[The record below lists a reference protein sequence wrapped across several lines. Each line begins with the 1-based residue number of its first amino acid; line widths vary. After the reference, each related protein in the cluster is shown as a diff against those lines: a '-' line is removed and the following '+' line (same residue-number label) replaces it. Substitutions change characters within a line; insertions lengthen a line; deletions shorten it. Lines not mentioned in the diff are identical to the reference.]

1 MYIESGAWYD
11 GWETRRHNPHT
22 NDWVIIKLGPA
33 AGWVKGVEI
42 DTAFFN
48 GNHAEAIAVQGC
60 FEDRPGADESVLQA
74 DQKWGNLLPRKDLKG
89 DKRHGWDVDEDYSPL
104 ITHVRLLM
112 YPDGGIARFR
122 LWGIAKPT
130 DLSTQGSEV
139 ELSSALNGGL
149 AIAASDE
156 HYGVRSNLLLP
167 GRGKDMSDGW
177 ETKRSREKGHEDW
190 VIVKLGRRGK
200 LSKIV
205 VDTNNFLGNYPKAV
219 RFDAKDGYYEGEQDG
234 LEGNWEHLLAE
245 QELEPGK
252 EHVFED
258 VLGSDKFVA
267 YTHVRMT
274 IIPDGG
280 VKRLRVF
287 GTVYELLT

>member
-1 MYIESGAWYD
+1 M
-11 GWETRRHNPHT
+11 
-22 NDWVIIKLGPA
+22 VIKLGPA

-60 FEDRPGADESVLQA
+60 FEDGPGADESVLQA
-74 DQKWGNLLPRKDLKG
+74 DQKWGDLLPREELKG
-89 DKRHGWDVDEDYSPL
+89 NKRHGWDVDEDYSPL

-122 LWGIAKPT
+122 LWGIASPT
-130 DLSTQGSEV
+130 DLSMQGNKV
-139 ELSSALNGGL
+139 ELSSALNGGV

-205 VDTNNFLGNYPKAV
+205 VDTKNFLGNYPKAV
-219 RFDAKDGYYEGEQDG
+219 RVDAKDGYYEGEQDG
-234 LEGNWEHLLAE
+234 LEGNWKHLLAE
-245 QELEPGK
+245 QELGPGK

-258 VLGSDKFVA
+258 VLSSDKVMA

>member
-1 MYIESGAWYD
+1 M
-11 GWETRRHNPHT
+11 
-22 NDWVIIKLGPA
+22 VIKLGPA
-33 AGWVKGVEI
+33 AGRVKGIEI

-60 FEDRPGADESVLQA
+60 FEDGPGADESVLQA
-74 DQKWGNLLPRKDLKG
+74 DQKWGDLLPREELKG
-89 DKRHGWDVDEDYSPL
+89 NKRHGWFVDDHYFPL

-122 LWGIAKPT
+122 LWGIASPSV
-130 DLSTQGSEV
+130 LSTQGNEV

-205 VDTNNFLGNYPKAV
+205 VDTKNFLGNYPKAIRV
-219 RFDAKDGYYEGEQDG
+219 DAKDGYYEGEQDR
-234 LEGNWEHLLAE
+234 LEGNWKHLLPQ
-245 QELEPGK
+245 QELGPGK

-258 VLGSDKFVA
+258 VLSSDKVMA

-280 VKRLRVF
+280 VKRFRVF